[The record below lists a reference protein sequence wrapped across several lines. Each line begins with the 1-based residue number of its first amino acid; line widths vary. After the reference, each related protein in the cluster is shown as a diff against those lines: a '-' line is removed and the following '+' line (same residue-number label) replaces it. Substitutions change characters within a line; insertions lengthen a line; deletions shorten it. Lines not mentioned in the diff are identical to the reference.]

1 MVPMGARVSSR
12 RVRQFAYVALPSVA
26 VIALLGWQLAN
37 RASRTAAPAGLV
49 TVPVRRGSIELTV
62 SGTGTLEAGQRANIT
77 AEVSGTVVAV
87 NFVEGDTV
95 RKGQTLIEL
104 RNDDLV
110 AQVEQ
115 ARLSLA
121 AAENRLYQ
129 RLGIPEGSPLDLSEA
144 LTVRAPVSGRLSRL
158 EVKRGDRVSAGQPV
172 AWVAS
177 GEQLLFRAR
186 VNRVALPFFHTGQA
200 ARVRLDAFDGELTG
214 TVVAVASEPARSGGV
229 ESYDVD
235 VALDE
240 TGVLGAGYAGQLTV
254 EVPQGSMSFS
264 GQTVWGQEQ
273 VVTARAAGVVREVLV
288 SEGRRVT
295 AGQVVMRLENP
306 TLPQE
311 VRAEQIAVEQAR
323 ETLAQREQN
332 LAKLKIVAPIDGVVT
347 ARDVAVGD
355 TVGTGQN
362 GARVLATIVDTSV
375 LTLTLQVD
383 ELDVPR
389 LRPGQ
394 PASVVVNA
402 LPGRT
407 LTGRVE
413 KIAGEGTVQN
423 GVTIFAVTITVPGQ
437 PDIRPGMT
445 ASASVRVAAKDGVL
459 VVPAEAVER
468 QGGRAFVQVPEG
480 DQVVRRPIRTG
491 LENEQVVEVL
501 EGLAEGDTVV
511 VARRPAGS
519 GTQGAGFRPPGTG
532 GFGLPFGPGGGQ
544 RPAGGQPHDRQ
555 APQGGGNR

>member
-1 MVPMGARVSSR
+1 MVPAGVRVSAR
-12 RVRQFAYVALPSVA
+12 RVRRFGYAALAAVVVA
-26 VIALLGWQLAN
+26 ALLGWQLAN
-37 RASRTAAPAGLV
+37 RTSRTAARTGVA
-49 TVPVRRGSIELTV
+49 TVPARRGTVEVTV

-87 NFVEGDTV
+87 NFAEGDTV

-121 AAENRLYQ
+121 SAQNRLYQ
-129 RLGIPEGSPLDLSEA
+129 RLGIPEGSPIDLAEA
-144 LTVRAPVSGRLSRL
+144 LTVRASTSGRISRL
-158 EVKRGDRVSAGQPV
+158 DVKQGDRVSAGQPV

-177 GEQLLFRAR
+177 GERLLFRAR
-186 VNRVALPFFHTGQA
+186 VNRLALPMFRAGQP

-214 TVVAVASEPARSGGV
+214 SVVSVSTEPARTGGV
-229 ESYDVD
+229 ETYAVD

-240 TGVLGAGYAGQLTV
+240 TGVLASGYNGQVTV
-254 EVPQGSMSFS
+254 DTPQGSITFP
-264 GQTVWGQEQ
+264 GQTVWGQET
-273 VVTARAAGVVREVLV
+273 VVTARAGGVVREVTA
-288 SEGRRVT
+288 SE
-295 AGQVVMRLENP
+295 GQVVSTGQVVLRLENP
-306 TLPQE
+306 TLSQE
-311 VRAEQIAVEQAR
+311 VRGDQIAVEQAR
-323 ETLAQREQN
+323 QTLAQREQN
-332 LAKLKIVAPIDGVVT
+332 LAKLRIVAPIDGVVT
-347 ARDVAVGD
+347 SRDVAVGD

-394 PASVVVNA
+394 PASVLVNA

-423 GVTIFAVTITVPGQ
+423 GVTTFAVTITVPGE

-445 ASASVRVAAKDGVL
+445 ASATVRVAGKDGAL

-468 QGGRAFVQVPEG
+468 QGGRAFVQVLDGE
-480 DQVVRRPIRTG
+480 DIVRRPVRTG

-501 EGLAEGDTVV
+501 EGLAEGDRVV
-511 VARRPAGS
+511 VARNPAGS
-519 GTQGAGFRPPGTG
+519 GNQGPGFRPPGAG
-532 GFGLPFGPGGGQ
+532 GFGMPFGPGGGP
-544 RPAGGQPHDRQ
+544 RGAGGQDHGAQ
-555 APQGGGNR
+555 APQGGGRR